1 MDMCNQAEGRS
12 AAKLNDTA
20 TLTTAAATATAIEPA
35 AGPSTPQLIE
45 MPAPELA
52 SVASPIESEKTAG
65 SKTDG
70 LETRVSNPAVEPAL
84 PNINEVSETEPP
96 KVSSPMLDPAKP
108 SQGKRGVPKPYWI
121 KPLMAN
127 ERSVPPRE
135 PLAAKGADST
145 DRSMPRSGRFAMLA
159 ASLAVAAGL
168 GAVAGALGA
177 SAVAPTAA
185 TPAPG
190 PVVSSIDAVVS
201 STDADET
208 QSLKATVAQLRA
220 DVSALIVTIETANKA
235 ANGQLTK
242 MAERFDRIE
251 RAQAEPVARNGK
263 AVEALERLERRA
275 DTGASRGT
283 TGSLL
288 TGPAAAPAAAP
299 LAGGPA
305 AAPPTVPGWAVR
317 DVYRGVALIQGP
329 RRGLIEV
336 EAGDVI
342 PGIGRVES
350 IRKQDGHWIVTTS
363 RGIIASH

>member
-1 MDMCNQAEGRS
+1 MDMCNEAEGRS

-52 SVASPIESEKTAG
+52 SVASPIESETTAG
-65 SKTDG
+65 SKTDE
-70 LETRVSNPAVEPAL
+70 LETRLSNPAVEPAL

-96 KVSSPMLDPAKP
+96 QVSSPILDPAKP
-108 SQGKRGVPKPYWI
+108 SQGKPGIPKPGI

-127 ERSVPPRE
+127 ERSVPPHE
-135 PLAAKGADST
+135 PLAAKGADPT
-145 DRSMPRSGRFAMLA
+145 DRSMPRSGKLAMLA

-177 SAVAPTAA
+177 STVAPTAA

-190 PVVSSIDAVVS
+190 PVVS

-235 ANGQLTK
+235 ANGQLSK

-251 RAQAEPVARNGK
+251 RSQAEPVARNGK
-263 AVEALERLERRA
+263 AVGALERLERRA
-275 DTGASRGT
+275 DTGASRET

-288 TGPAAAPAAAP
+288 TGPAAAPAT
-299 LAGGPA
+299 
-305 AAPPTVPGWAVR
+305 APPTVPGWAVR

-363 RGIIASH
+363 RGIIASR

>member
-1 MDMCNQAEGRS
+1 MDMCNEAEGRS

-52 SVASPIESEKTAG
+52 SVASPIESEKTDG

-70 LETRVSNPAVEPAL
+70 LETPLSNPAVEPAL

-96 KVSSPMLDPAKP
+96 QVSSPMLDPAKP

-177 SAVAPTAA
+177 STVAPTAA

-190 PVVSSIDAVVS
+190 PVAS

-220 DVSALIVTIETANKA
+220 DVSALIVTIETTNKA

-275 DTGASRGT
+275 DTGASRET

-299 LAGGPA
+299 LASSPA
-305 AAPPTVPGWAVR
+305 ATPPTVPGWAVR

-363 RGIIASH
+363 RGIIASR

>member
-1 MDMCNQAEGRS
+1 MDMCNEAEGQS

-20 TLTTAAATATAIEPA
+20 TPTTAATAIEPA
-35 AGPSTPQLIE
+35 AAPSKTPQLIE
-45 MPAPELA
+45 MPAPEMA

-65 SKTDG
+65 SNTDG
-70 LETRVSNPAVEPAL
+70 LETPLSKPAELAM

-108 SQGKRGVPKPYWI
+108 SQGKSGVPKPDWI
-121 KPLMAN
+121 NPLIAN

-145 DRSMPRSGRFAMLA
+145 NRSMPRSGRFAMLA
-159 ASLAVAAGL
+159 VSLAVAAGL

-177 SAVAPTAA
+177 FAVAPTAA
-185 TPAPG
+185 TLAPG
-190 PVVSSIDAVVS
+190 PVVS

-220 DVSALIVTIETANKA
+220 DLSALRVTIETANKA
-235 ANGQLTK
+235 ASGQLAKIT
-242 MAERFDRIE
+242 ERFDRIE
-251 RAQAEPVARNGK
+251 R
-263 AVEALERLERRA
+263 ERRA
-275 DTGASRGT
+275 DTGASKET
-283 TGSLL
+283 TGSLMSGPAAAPATL
-288 TGPAAAPAAAP
+288 PSAGGPAAAPAA
-299 LAGGPA
+299 
-305 AAPPTVPGWAVR
+305 VPGWAVR

-363 RGIIASH
+363 RGIIASR

>member
-1 MDMCNQAEGRS
+1 MDMCNEAEGRS

-20 TLTTAAATATAIEPA
+20 TLTTATAIEPA
-35 AGPSTPQLIE
+35 ARPSTPQLIE

-52 SVASPIESEKTAG
+52 SVASPIESEITAG
-65 SKTDG
+65 SKTDE
-70 LETRVSNPAVEPAL
+70 LETRLSNPSVEPAL

-96 KVSSPMLDPAKP
+96 QVSSPMLDPAKP
-108 SQGKRGVPKPYWI
+108 SQGKPGIPKPGI

-127 ERSVPPRE
+127 ERSVPPHE
-135 PLAAKGADST
+135 PLAAKGADPT
-145 DRSMPRSGRFAMLA
+145 DRSMPRSGKFAILA

-177 SAVAPTAA
+177 STVAPTAA

-190 PVVSSIDAVVS
+190 PVVS

-235 ANGQLTK
+235 ANGQLSK

-251 RAQAEPVARNGK
+251 RSQAEPVARNGK
-263 AVEALERLERRA
+263 AVGALELQERRA
-275 DTGASRGT
+275 DTGASRET

-299 LAGGPA
+299 LASSPA
-305 AAPPTVPGWAVR
+305 ATPPTVPGWAVR

-363 RGIIASH
+363 RGIIASR